1 MLRTLPLSSRVFE
14 CEREIL
20 FWFDGYFSAWMLALS
35 EEYTYLNSIVSF
47 LLKTESSTL
56 TISLSL
62 LTAKAELRSL
72 SMKLRRCLTRINT
85 ALKVYGIQIPM
96 LKTIFKN
103 ESVDFF
109 RIKDGKISPLID
121 YIDDFTFLYSD
132 LG

>member
-1 MLRTLPLSSRVFE
+1 
-14 CEREIL
+14 
-20 FWFDGYFSAWMLALS
+20 MLALS
-35 EEYTYLNSIVSF
+35 GEYTYLNSIVSF
-47 LLKTESSTL
+47 LLKTENSTL
-56 TISLSL
+56 AISLSL

-72 SMKLRRCLTRINT
+72 SMDPTQVLNANKHGIKRCMEFISQCSRL
-85 ALKVYGIQIPM
+85 YD
-96 LKTIFKN
+96 IFKN